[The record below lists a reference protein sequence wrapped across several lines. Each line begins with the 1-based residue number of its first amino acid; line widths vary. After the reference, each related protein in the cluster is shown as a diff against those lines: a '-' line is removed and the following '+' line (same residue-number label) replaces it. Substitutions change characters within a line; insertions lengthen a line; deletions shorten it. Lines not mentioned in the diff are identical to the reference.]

1 MPRDGS
7 GTRAQIMDAA
17 QALILQHGFAGTS
30 VDAVLE
36 RTSLTKGAF
45 FHHFKSKNDLARA
58 LIERFAEQDA
68 ALLRATM
75 ERAERLSR
83 DPVQQLL
90 IFVGLLEELAAANA
104 APPGCLYASYSYEA
118 QLFDTGT
125 HATIRG
131 GLLLWRE
138 RLAGKLRQAIAG
150 RAPRVTVDV
159 EEVADMLSVII
170 EGAYV
175 LSRTMDDPG
184 LVAKQLAQ
192 YRGYLELLFGVAFT
206 AADADSAALSNEP
219 QKSRRSQ
226 LAGDSTRQN

>member
-7 GTRAQIMDAA
+7 GTRSQIMDAA

-36 RTSLTKGAF
+36 RTRLTKGAF
-45 FHHFKSKNDLARA
+45 FHHFRSKNDLARA

-118 QLFDTGT
+118 QLFDAET
-125 HATIRG
+125 HATIRR
-131 GLLLWRE
+131 GLVLWRE
-138 RLAGKLRQAIAG
+138 RLAEKLRAASAH
-150 RAPRVTVDV
+150 RAPRVEVDV
-159 EEVADMLSVII
+159 EALADMLSVVI
-170 EGAYV
+170 EGGYV
-175 LSRTMDDPG
+175 LSRTMNAPG
-184 LVAKQLAQ
+184 LLAAQLAH
-192 YRGYLELLFGVAFT
+192 YRGYLELLFGVAP
-206 AADADSAALSNEP
+206 DAPVSALRDSAAV
-219 QKSRRSQ
+219 R
-226 LAGDSTRQN
+226 